1 MAASEPEVAEYPTVA
16 SPGRQGAGRLSPYLS
31 ELDFYNSPVWN
42 IEFDEL
48 DF

>member
-1 MAASEPEVAEYPTVA
+1 MLRTVVANIE
-16 SPGRQGAGRLSPYLS
+16 SSINLSPYLS
-31 ELDFYNSPVWN
+31 ELDFYNSPVGN